1 MSIQYPFVSLVLPVR
16 NEEKYIDT
24 CLQALVS
31 QDYPHEKFEILI
43 ADGQSTDRTRD
54 LIEKYKS
61 AFPNLFI
68 FDNPGL
74 IVPTGLNILIRE
86 AKGQFIIRVDGH
98 TVIAPDYVMQ
108 CVWHLTHSGVDN
120 VGGRMTAIG
129 SNAFGKAVAAAT
141 SVPFGIGNA
150 RFHYSE
156 IEEFVDTVYLGAW
169 PIQVFKNIGLFDEE
183 LVRDQDDEFNY
194 RLRSSGGKIL
204 LSPKI
209 KSYYT
214 VRSSPVSLWKQYFQ
228 YGFWK
233 IRVLQ
238 KHPKQM
244 SLRQFVPF
252 LFVSSIILS
261 LILTL
266 LFEWG
271 WLFLISF
278 LGFYLVANLLASVAT
293 LRKYKLEKKPLSL
306 LPLAFS
312 IIHTG
317 YGFGF
322 LLGLFHFWNRWK
334 DKEGLVPLFSGN

>member
-1 MSIQYPFVSLVLPVR
+1 MINPPFVSLVLPVR
-16 NEEKYIDT
+16 NEEKYIDS

-31 QDYPHEKFEILI
+31 QDHPHDKFEILI

-61 AFPNLFI
+61 AFPNIYI

-74 IVPTGLNILIRE
+74 IVPTGLNILIRQ
-86 AKGQFIIRVDGH
+86 AKGQFIVRVDGH
-98 TVIAPDYVMQ
+98 TVIAPDYIRQ
-108 CVWHLTHSGVDN
+108 CVLALTASGAEN
-120 VGGRMTAIG
+120 VGGKMTAKG
-129 SNAFGKAVAAAT
+129 SNVFGKAVAAAT

-156 IEEFVDTVYLGAW
+156 KEEFVDTVYLGAW
-169 PIQVFKNIGLFDEE
+169 PIHVFKKIGLFDEE

-194 RLRSSGGKIL
+194 RLRSSGGRIL

-209 KSYYT
+209 NSSYT
-214 VRSSPVSLWKQYFQ
+214 VRSSPLSLWRQYFQ

-233 IRVLQ
+233 VRVLQ

-252 LFVSSIILS
+252 LFVSAITLS

-266 LFEWG
+266 LFNWG
-271 WLFLISF
+271 WVFLVS
-278 LGFYLVANLLASVAT
+278 LVGFYLAANLLASVLT
-293 LRKYKLEKKPLSL
+293 FNKYRLEKELLSF

-312 IIHTG
+312 IIHIG
-317 YGFGF
+317 YGCGF
-322 LLGLFHFWNRWK
+322 LLGLFRFLNRWK
-334 DKEGLVPLFSGN
+334 DRTGIVPGY

>member
-1 MSIQYPFVSLVLPVR
+1 M
-16 NEEKYIDT
+16 
-24 CLQALVS
+24 
-31 QDYPHEKFEILI
+31 
-43 ADGQSTDRTRD
+43 
-54 LIEKYKS
+54 
-61 AFPNLFI
+61 
-68 FDNPGL
+68 
-74 IVPTGLNILIRE
+74 
-86 AKGQFIIRVDGH
+86 KGAQ
-98 TVIAPDYVMQ
+98 
-108 CVWHLTHSGVDN
+108 WHLVKPKS
-120 VGGRMTAIG
+120 
-129 SNAFGKAVAAAT
+129 
-141 SVPFGIGNA
+141 
-150 RFHYSE
+150 
-156 IEEFVDTVYLGAW
+156 
-169 PIQVFKNIGLFDEE
+169 
-183 LVRDQDDEFNY
+183 
-194 RLRSSGGKIL
+194 

-261 LILTL
+261 LILAL
-266 LFEWG
+266 LSEWG

-306 LPLAFS
+306 LLLAFS

-322 LLGLFHFWNRWK
+322 FLGLFHFWNRWN
-334 DKEGLVPLFSGN
+334 DRIGNVPGYWLVDLNLSTFKTQVIFLTWILSGSIYDWSYNTWNFVLNAFCPSPILTSLLMKKAFVIFVVYILHQHILERMRSFNE